1 MRTIRTSIRRTLH
14 WVVDTPQN
22 FRRTVIGAF
31 TVLIA
36 FTAWSMVSPYLSAT
50 PAAQLDGTTASPTG
64 SPSETAPPVP
74 SWMPSITPTASST
87 PPSGGPVVPDATREV
102 QATDAATRFVVRWLE
117 ARTTPRATWV
127 KQTTS
132 LTSGE
137 ATAMIQATVPQLVPS
152 ALVVRG
158 ELVGIT
164 AVDATVNV
172 TITNGETL
180 AVELDALNGW
190 TVTMY
195 GPEATG

>member
-1 MRTIRTSIRRTLH
+1 MRTIRTRIRRTLH
-14 WVVDTPQN
+14 WVVDSPQN

-36 FTAWSMVSPYLSAT
+36 FTAWSMISPYLGAA
-50 PAAQLDGTTASPTG
+50 PAAEPAAPTRTAAPTDA
-64 SPSETAPPVP
+64 TPPVP
-74 SWMPSITPTASST
+74 SWMPTITPTASST
-87 PPSGGPVVPDATREV
+87 PPGGDPAVPDVTREV

-127 KQTTS
+127 KQTS
-132 LTSGE
+132 ALTTGE

-158 ELVGIT
+158 ELVDVT

-190 TVTMY
+190 KVTMY

>member
-1 MRTIRTSIRRTLH
+1 MRTIRTRIRRTLH

-36 FTAWSMVSPYLSAT
+36 FTAWSMVSPYLRAA
-50 PAAQLDGTTASPTG
+50 PAAQPADTTASPAG
-64 SPSETAPPVP
+64 SPTDTPPPVP
-74 SWMPSITPTASST
+74 SWMPSITPTASAA
-87 PPSGGPVVPDATREV
+87 PPGGGLAVPDATREV
-102 QATDAATRFVVRWLE
+102 QATDAATRFVVHWLQ

-127 KQTTS
+127 TQTS
-132 LTSGE
+132 ALTSGE

-180 AVELDALNGW
+180 AVELDALSGW
-190 TVTMY
+190 KVTMY
-195 GPEATG
+195 GP